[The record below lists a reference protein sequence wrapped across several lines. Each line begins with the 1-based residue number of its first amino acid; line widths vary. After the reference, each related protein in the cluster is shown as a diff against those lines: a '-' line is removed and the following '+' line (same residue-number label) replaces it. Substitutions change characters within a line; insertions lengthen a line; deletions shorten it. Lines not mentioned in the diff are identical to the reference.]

1 MKRIYFLGLLWMS
14 ITFMACE
21 KIVTDVEVPIIES
34 QVVVFSFLS
43 PEDKWIKVEVTKSK
57 PVYTRTVNV
66 GAVKNAS
73 VTIAND
79 GGQSATIPFV
89 DSMNAYVLPTLLFP
103 IEPGR
108 VYTVEVMVD
117 GKKVSGSCIIPVD
130 KIGLGEL
137 RYKKLGDS
145 SNGYGGPYFK
155 YAYQWMD
162 PAGTQ
167 NYYRL
172 AIEQQYTYIS
182 NLDTVLVKKDVCS
195 SIWTDQNKQGNYFT
209 GVCDDYN
216 YSSDETTVK
225 AYLLNTDIHYYEY
238 HIRRLNYFGENP
250 FSEPFKQYN
259 SVNGGLGV
267 VGAFRRT
274 ERTLVVQ

>member
-21 KIVTDVEVPIIES
+21 KIVTDVEVPKIES

-43 PEDKWIKVEVTKSK
+43 PEDKWIKVEVSKSK
-57 PVYTRTVNV
+57 PVFTRTVNV

-73 VTIAND
+73 VTITND

-89 DSMNAYVLPTLLFP
+89 DSLSAYVLPTILFSV
-103 IEPGR
+103 EPGR

-117 GKKVSGSCIIPVD
+117 GKKVSGSCTIPND
-130 KIGLGEL
+130 TIGLGEL
-137 RYKKLGDS
+137 TYKKLGEPS
-145 SNGYGGPYFK
+145 IGFGGPYFK
-155 YAYQWMD
+155 YAYKWMD
-162 PAGTQ
+162 PAGAQ
-167 NYYRL
+167 NFYRL
-172 AIEQQYTYIS
+172 AIEKQYSYIF
-182 NLDTVLVKKDVCS
+182 NLDTFVTTQEVCS
-195 SIWTDQNKQGNYFT
+195 SIWTDENKQGSQLA

-216 YSSDETTVK
+216 YSSDKTTVK
-225 AYLLNTDIHYYEY
+225 VYLLNTDVHYYEY
-238 HIRRLNYFGENP
+238 HRRRLNYFGDDP
-250 FSEPFKQYN
+250 FSEPFQQYN

-274 ERTLVVQ
+274 ERTLLVQ